1 MDPRPPNAVAAAP
14 PVQPTTHLLE
24 DLNRPRPVA
33 TGRIGGETSD
43 ERVGEAILVDALVA
57 PQDVHDGDRHLGVVG
72 RLPARHGKPPRLD
85 RLGVQEETLAER
97 IPDR

>member
-1 MDPRPPNAVAAAP
+1 
-14 PVQPTTHLLE
+14 VQPTAHLLE

-33 TGRIGGETSD
+33 TGRIAGEASD

-57 PQDVHDGDRHLGVVG
+57 PQDIHDGDRHLGVVG
-72 RLPARHGKPPRLD
+72 RFPARHPEPPSVDGFLI
-85 RLGVQEETLAER
+85 QEETLAER